1 MKQCVGNEVVQV
13 VVVVKVSF
21 DLHSQGQVGGTIL
34 KIWGLA
40 LLYHPQHCVRNCF
53 PILLVVQESL
63 IFDFSKLISVPSEE
77 AQVEATTSLIISLM
91 CDNLERSK
99 TSAVNCQHFS
109 NMPMNNHP
117 SPIDK
122 KFLKQFVRSE
132 LEPTWSDSKSS
143 MPDMSWI
150 TPVVLDVL
158 YSELMLHTRGNKT
171 KAAKILGINRG
182 NFSAKLKQQSR
193 QLFTL
198 DTVNDRV

>member
-1 MKQCVGNEVVQV
+1 
-13 VVVVKVSF
+13 
-21 DLHSQGQVGGTIL
+21 
-34 KIWGLA
+34 
-40 LLYHPQHCVRNCF
+40 
-53 PILLVVQESL
+53 
-63 IFDFSKLISVPSEE
+63 
-77 AQVEATTSLIISLM
+77 M
-91 CDNLERSK
+91 CDNLECSK
-99 TSAVNCQHFS
+99 ISAVNCQHFS

-122 KFLKQFVRSE
+122 NFLKQLVRSK

-143 MPDMSWI
+143 TPDMSWI

-158 YSELMLHTRGNKT
+158 YSELMVHTRGNQT

-193 QLFTL
+193 QSFTL